1 MHRESLPETAH
12 LQLQRK
18 VHFPE
23 TFQKQFPC
31 FPDKDNE
38 VQVHRESAKSTVAL
52 SDTDMTAISPP
63 DLRLQ
68 VRSSGKY
75 PLPDICQETFSD
87 DG

>member
-38 VQVHRESAKSTVAL
+38 VQVHRESAKSTVVL
-52 SDTDMTAISPP
+52 SDTDMTAI
-63 DLRLQ
+63 L
-68 VRSSGKY
+68 
-75 PLPDICQETFSD
+75 LPDPQPRVKSAKKCPPTYTY
-87 DG
+87 